1 MRERLSGTR
10 VALAALALI
19 ATAPLAAAQGEPQAA
34 PTAPSAQSAP
44 YERVGFQ
51 QAVARAL
58 ERHPSVGEAE
68 QAIRRSQALLD
79 EAKSV
84 FRPTLYGNAG
94 ATLLDDARGFNGFT
108 TQPRTQ
114 TVWSAT
120 AAYPVLDTARWK
132 ATGQAR
138 DRVAIARISAEETR
152 LRTALAAA
160 QAYLAVIAAER
171 QREIALRNL
180 ETSRA
185 LDEYARA
192 RLEAGRGSRL
202 NHVRSTQERQ
212 AAEVQLQV
220 AELLVRR
227 AQEALGIALFADAP
241 LDADGDPELQPA
253 APPANDAWLMQRP
266 DVRLFSAELDAADR
280 VVRDAWTLWMP
291 VGRAFFTPQY
301 VNPKGGFEP
310 ASTWRLGLQLQLPIY
325 DGTLGPTKRV
335 FVAERE
341 AARFRLDNVRAEAR
355 AEARLAQE
363 TVTRNEQTVVT
374 SRQSAESAAEALRIT
389 ELAYRA
395 GATSNIEVVQA
406 QQTARN
412 TEVLL
417 AIAEDAL
424 RQARLDLL
432 VALGQFP

>member
-1 MRERLSGTR
+1 MRERAIGAR
-10 VALAALALI
+10 AALVSAALC
-19 ATAPLAAAQGEPQAA
+19 AVLALGAPAAAAEQAA
-34 PTAPSAQSAP
+34 PGPTAAQAP
-44 YERVGFQ
+44 FERVSFR

-79 EAKSV
+79 EAKAV

-94 ATLLDDARGFNGFT
+94 ATMLDDARGFGGFT

-132 ATGQAR
+132 GTRQAR
-138 DRVAIARISAEETR
+138 DRVGIARISLDETR
-152 LRTALAAA
+152 LRVALAAA

-180 ETSRA
+180 ETGRA
-185 LDEYARA
+185 LDDYARA

-212 AAEVQLQV
+212 TAEVQLQV

-241 LDADGDPELQPA
+241 LDAAGEAELEPA
-253 APPANDAWLMQRP
+253 APPPDDSWLMRRP
-266 DVRLFSAELDAADR
+266 DVRLFSAEFDAADR
-280 VVRDAWTLWMP
+280 IARDAWTLWMP
-291 VGRAFFTPQY
+291 TGRAFFTPQH

-335 FVAERE
+335 YVADRE
-341 AARFRLDNVRAEAR
+341 AARYRLDNVKAEAR
-355 AEARLAQE
+355 GEARLAQE
-363 TVTRNEQTVVT
+363 TVRRNEQTVAT
-374 SRQSAESAAEALRIT
+374 SRLSAESAAEALRIT

-424 RQARLDLL
+424 RLARLDLL
-432 VALGQFP
+432 VALGLFP

>member
-1 MRERLSGTR
+1 MRERSPRGS
-10 VALAALALI
+10 AALALVVLL
-19 ATAPLAAAQGEPQAA
+19 AGAAAAPAQGDPQAA
-34 PTAPSAQSAP
+34 SPAPAVQAP
-44 YERVGFQ
+44 GFERVGFQ

-79 EAKSV
+79 EAKAV

-94 ATLLDDARGFNGFT
+94 ATMLDDARGFNGFT
-108 TQPRTQ
+108 TQPRSQ

-132 ATGQAR
+132 GTSQAK
-138 DRVAIARISAEETR
+138 DRLGIARISAEETR
-152 LRTALAAA
+152 LRVALAAA

-185 LDEYARA
+185 LDDYARA

-241 LDADGDPELQPA
+241 IDADGDPELRPA
-253 APPANDAWLMQRP
+253 APPPNDAWLMQRP

-291 VGRAFFTPQY
+291 TGRAFFTPQY

-341 AARFRLDNVRAEAR
+341 AARFRLDNVKAEAR

-363 TVTRNEQTVVT
+363 TVRRNEETVAT
-374 SRQSAESAAEALRIT
+374 SRLSAESAAEALRIT